1 MRLAPIVACSLLV
14 APGTASAGRTFYGW
28 LFGSEVM
35 PERGAEL
42 QTWITDENDKSGSLE
57 DHSRNTQLW
66 VAPLIGITDQLEL
79 VLPVEMQWTKDATP
93 GSARTT
99 FYSYGAEL
107 RYRFVSQDPVDKPA
121 FAPLL
126 RVGVKRLI
134 TDRDTLEPSVDL
146 VASYDFTNCL
156 QVLVDVG
163 FVADVSTN
171 GKHFV
176 DPNTMANSAAHFE
189 LHPGIGFSGRV
200 VSDLRLGAEFY
211 SELPLDHYDG
221 SSWAVLGPDL
231 AWTHGRSWV
240 SATFGI
246 GVYQIRDAG
255 RIQWGIAF

>member
-1 MRLAPIVACSLLV
+1 MRLAPIVACALLV

-28 LFGSEVM
+28 LFGSEVL

-42 QTWITDENDKSGSLE
+42 QTWVTDENDLSHENNGRE
-57 DHSRNTQLW
+57 TQLW
-66 VAPLIGITDQLEL
+66 VAPLIGITDKLEL
-79 VLPVEMQWTKDATP
+79 VLPIEMQWTQDASP

-107 RYRFVSQDPVDKPA
+107 RYRFVTQDPVDKPA
-121 FAPLL
+121 FAPLI
-126 RVGVKRLI
+126 RVAVKRLI
-134 TDRDTLEPSVDL
+134 IDRDALQPEVDL
-146 VASYDFTNCL
+146 VASYDFSSCL
-156 QVLVDVG
+156 QALVDIG
-163 FVADVSTN
+163 LVADVSTN

-176 DPNTMANSAAHFE
+176 DPNTMATSAAHFE
-189 LHPGIGFSGRV
+189 LHPGIGVSGRV
-200 VSDLRLGAEFY
+200 VGDLRLGGEFY
-211 SELPLDHYDG
+211 SELALDNYDG
-221 SSWAVLGPDL
+221 SSWAVVGPDL